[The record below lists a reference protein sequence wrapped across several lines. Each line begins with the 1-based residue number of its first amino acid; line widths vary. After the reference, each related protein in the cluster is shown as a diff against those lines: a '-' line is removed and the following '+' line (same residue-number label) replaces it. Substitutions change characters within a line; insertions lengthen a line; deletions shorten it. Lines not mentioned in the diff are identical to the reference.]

1 MKSNPHR
8 GTSHSICK
16 TQTTMWKILEAGR
29 QTAIFEPKDGTLK
42 GRKLLKNNS
51 LSQKKIEEYTQNSKN
66 K

>member
-1 MKSNPHR
+1 
-8 GTSHSICK
+8 
-16 TQTTMWKILEAGR
+16 MWKILEAGR
-29 QTAIFEPKDGTLK
+29 QTAIFEPKDGALK